1 MLMLLVSAVLVQ
13 GISLSPAARQLTQ
26 EVGEDYYYYYEDS
39 GESESSILE
48 LAVAT
53 PALST
58 LVTVLTM
65 PAYAPVLTAL
75 SGNGPFTVFAPTD
88 EAFAKAGVNVNDV
101 ATVTEVL
108 KYHVVSGAITSS
120 VLQSAQ
126 LVASLQ
132 GEEIYIT
139 KNSEGVYLNGDVNG
153 GAKVLI
159 ADVMASNGVVH
170 VVDAVIMPP
179 SVLSAASAAKATPM
193 SIVELAVGA
202 PVLSTLVAVSLT
214 PPIT

>member
-1 MLMLLVSAVLVQ
+1 
-13 GISLSPAARQLTQ
+13 
-26 EVGEDYYYYYEDS
+26 
-39 GESESSILE
+39 
-48 LAVAT
+48 
-53 PALST
+53 
-58 LVTVLTM
+58 M